1 MKLLKEFFLILK
13 SFVPD
18 YGALMKMG
26 YKAKTFNQDFFLEKQ
41 FDLFKISLHQG
52 IEPFNP
58 KFGELIDF
66 DLDGGA
72 CIVIDFLQRPKVLPD
87 FSNMFEHILER
98 NNFLFLYDKHMD
110 FHGIKTVEKIHQVEE
125 LLNSSLL

>member
-1 MKLLKEFFLILK
+1 MKWLKDFFLILK

-26 YKAKTFNQDFFLEKQ
+26 YKAKTFNQDFILEKQ
-41 FDLFKISLHQG
+41 FDHFKISLHQG

-58 KFGELIDF
+58 KFGEMIDF

-72 CIVIDFLQRPKVLPD
+72 CIVICFGQKPKNDLD
-87 FSNMFEHILER
+87 FSDLFENVLEKEHFI
-98 NNFLFLYDKHMD
+98 FLFDDHMD
-110 FHGIKTVEKIHQVEE
+110 FHGKNTAEKILQVEE
-125 LLNSSLL
+125 ILKSSVF